1 MTYSKLVIIC
11 LLLICFLLMFAM
23 TVEIV
28 PCTESFASIESIVA
42 NINNDSAK
50 NATYMGILSTQ
61 DTEINGL
68 YDKLYNIKNRV
79 RQLQ

>member
-28 PCTESFASIESIVA
+28 PCSESFASIENIVA
-42 NINNDSAK
+42 NINNDNAK
-50 NATYMGILSTQ
+50 NNIYMNILSDQ
-61 DTEINGL
+61 DSEINKL
-68 YDKLYNIKNRV
+68 YYKLYNIKNRV
-79 RQLQ
+79 RQL